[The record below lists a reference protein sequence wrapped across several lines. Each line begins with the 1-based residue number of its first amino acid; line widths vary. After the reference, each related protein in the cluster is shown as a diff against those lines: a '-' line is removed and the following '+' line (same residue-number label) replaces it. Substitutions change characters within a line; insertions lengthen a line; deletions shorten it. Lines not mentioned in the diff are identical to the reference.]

1 MDDER
6 LGVQVS
12 VELAQIVQALALA
25 VATPVAVVVDLVAVN
40 VGNSDA
46 LGEASQVSVG
56 LEAATVDVGM
66 DNDVATGTAAED
78 GGGVA
83 K

>member
-25 VATPVAVVVDLVAVN
+25 VATPVAVVVDLVAVS